1 MASEV
6 TNYKCPACT
15 GPLHYASDSGKL
27 ECDYCGSSY
36 TIEEIDSRYAE
47 KLKEAAEEFEQAE
60 ETEAELEY
68 KENMWGQ
75 EAEELRTYSCPACGA
90 ELICDLTTA
99 ATSCPYCGNPTVVP
113 GMFNGGLKPDYV
125 LPFKLDKNAAK
136 EALKKFYKGK
146 KLLPKQFSDKNHI
159 EEIKGV
165 YVPFWLFDGKASAD
179 IRYHGT
185 KVHTVV
191 LGDERIITTEHYKVR
206 RAGSIN
212 FEKVPVDA
220 SSKMPDAHMD
230 AIEPFDYSDL
240 KEFSTAYL
248 AGYFADKY
256 DVSEEESKGRAS
268 SRVGNTVEAMV
279 NGTALGYATCLPE
292 QKSVQVKPKKASY
305 VLLPVWMLSTR
316 WNGNSYL
323 FAMNGQTGKLIGDL
337 PSSAGMFWK
346 WFFKISLPITA
357 ILTAI
362 LLLV

>member
-1 MASEV
+1 MASDV

-15 GPLHYASDSGKL
+15 GPLHYAGDSGKL

-36 TIEEIDSRYAE
+36 SVEEIDSAYAE
-47 KLKEAAEEFEQAE
+47 KLENAADEFEQPAD
-60 ETEAELEY
+60 EAELAYDEHI
-68 KENMWGQ
+68 WGE
-75 EAEELRTYSCPACGA
+75 EAKELRTYSCPSCGA
-90 ELICDLTTA
+90 ELICDMTTA
-99 ATSCPYCGNPTVVP
+99 ATSCPYCGNPTVIP

-125 LPFKLDKNAAK
+125 IPFKLDKKAAK

-146 KLLPKQFSDKNHI
+146 KLLPKEFSEKNHI

-165 YVPFWLFDGKASAD
+165 YVPFWIFDGKASAD

-185 KVHTVV
+185 RVHTHV
-191 LGDERIITTEHYKVR
+191 LGDERIITTEHYRVR
-206 RAGSIN
+206 RAGSVN

-230 AIEPFDYSDL
+230 AIEPFDYSEL

-256 DVSEEESKGRAS
+256 DVSEADSKTRAT
-268 SRVGNTVEAMV
+268 SRVSNTVESMV
-279 NGTALGYATCLPE
+279 NSTALGYVTCVPE
-292 QKSVQVKPKKASY
+292 AKNVQVKAQKARY

-316 WNGNSYL
+316 WKGNSYL

-337 PSSAGMFWK
+337 PSSAAMFWK
-346 WFFKISLPITA
+346 WFFKISIP
-357 ILTAI
+357 LTALI
-362 LLLV
+362 TVFMMLA